1 MRGNRGKLEPIV
13 ELIDC
18 VYPGHRPIAE
28 SDANAKFDAFSVSLN
43 LDKILINRTEQ
54 TKQAHH
60 STHSTHHTPPTTLH
74 PLHSTPLHSTHP
86 PTFFCVT
93 QFVNTMR
100 ESGLVEEEQLEEW
113 EKNPKKMIKDIK
125 NQAREMDKMMSSPE
139 MMQQIKETTESI
151 VEMMSNP
158 EKMEAA
164 FNEIVRELEEWDT
177 DLAGAEKIEEARRML
192 LDGTLDT
199 ANTPA
204 LKSIFQDTEMQK
216 MLNDRKK
223 FQNEIAKKQ
232 GNRRG
237 GVADSL

>member
-1 MRGNRGKLEPIV
+1 
-13 ELIDC
+13 
-18 VYPGHRPIAE
+18 
-28 SDANAKFDAFSVSLN
+28 
-43 LDKILINRTEQ
+43 
-54 TKQAHH
+54 
-60 STHSTHHTPPTTLH
+60 
-74 PLHSTPLHSTHP
+74 
-86 PTFFCVT
+86 
-93 QFVNTMR
+93 MR

>member
-43 LDKILINRTEQ
+43 LDKILIKSHRTNK
-54 TKQAHH
+54 TSSPFHPLHPPH
-60 STHSTHHTPPTTLH
+60 STHYTPPTTLH
-74 PLHSTPLHSTHP
+74 STPPTHP
-86 PTFFCVT
+86 HFFCVT